1 MTRLVITG
9 PIPPEGERHWCAV
22 CVADWKAALI
32 DHLGIDQAWV
42 DENLSGPDTK
52 VIYLA
57 AKKNFTMPPLSA
69 AVTMAPVEVMGWA
82 VVEVCWT
89 HAAATRIGK
98 PGESEVPPGF
108 RRPPG
113 LIAGMS

>member
-1 MTRLVITG
+1 MTRLVING
-9 PIPPEGERHWCAV
+9 PLPPDGEHWCAV
-22 CVADWKAALI
+22 CVADWKAELI
-32 DHLGIDQAWV
+32 SSLGIDQAWV

-57 AKKNFTMPPLSA
+57 AKPHHPMPPLCA

-82 VVEVCWT
+82 TVQVCWT
-89 HAAATRIGK
+89 HAAATRAGN
-98 PGESEVPPGF
+98 PDTPPGF
-108 RRPPG
+108 RKPPG